1 MMNQYR
7 LYTIREWELAQ
18 PEGVSFSRFFL
29 TDHSGEVRKV
39 TGAIRVLKRKLVNGV
54 MCRIPTN
61 RRVFWDGYGH
71 CYAGTHNIRKR
82 DYDIPLKTG
91 GRGWS
96 FRKKCNSVIL
106 YR

>member
-39 TGAIRVLKRKLVNGV
+39 TGAIRVLKRKLV
-54 MCRIPTN
+54 I
-61 RRVFWDGYGH
+61 W
-71 CYAGTHNIRKR
+71 
-82 DYDIPLKTG
+82 
-91 GRGWS
+91 
-96 FRKKCNSVIL
+96 
-106 YR
+106 

>member
-18 PEGVSFSRFFL
+18 PEGVSFFRFFL

-39 TGAIRVLKRKLVNGV
+39 TGAIR
-54 MCRIPTN
+54 
-61 RRVFWDGYGH
+61 YGR

-82 DYDIPLKTG
+82 DYDIPLKAG
-91 GRGWS
+91 GEAGLS
-96 FRKKCNSVIL
+96 EKNATL
-106 YR
+106 

>member
-39 TGAIRVLKRKLVNGV
+39 TGAIRVLKRKRIRTLL
-54 MCRIPTN
+54 CR
-61 RRVFWDGYGH
+61 H
-71 CYAGTHNIRKR
+71 A
-82 DYDIPLKTG
+82 
-91 GRGWS
+91 
-96 FRKKCNSVIL
+96 
-106 YR
+106 

>member
-18 PEGVSFSRFFL
+18 PEG
-29 TDHSGEVRKV
+29 VRKV

-82 DYDIPLKTG
+82 DYDIPLKAG
-91 GRGWS
+91 GEAGLS
-96 FRKKCNSVIL
+96 EKNATL
-106 YR
+106 

>member
-61 RRVFWDGYGH
+61 RRVFWDGYGR
-71 CYAGTHNIRKR
+71 CYAAHITFARETMIF
-82 DYDIPLKTG
+82 P
-91 GRGWS
+91 
-96 FRKKCNSVIL
+96 
-106 YR
+106 

>member
-29 TDHSGEVRKV
+29 TDHSGEVRK
-39 TGAIRVLKRKLVNGV
+39 RKLVNGV
-54 MCRIPTN
+54 MCRIPTD
-61 RRVFWDGYGH
+61 RRVFWDGYGR

-82 DYDIPLKTG
+82 DYDIPLKAG
-91 GRGWS
+91 GEAGLS
-96 FRKKCNSVIL
+96 EKNATL
-106 YR
+106 